1 MLRHNQKSKS
11 CKQKNDSINQKYLLI
26 KSHKKHFLLKM
37 LNIYINNPGFLFISS
52 KISPCI

>member
-26 KSHKKHFLLKM
+26 KSHKKTFFVKNAQYL
-37 LNIYINNPGFLFISS
+37 Y
-52 KISPCI
+52 